1 MERILGVKS
10 EKEWLEM
17 MPFDGILFIKSRS
30 QANGMS
36 ADQRTMSLF
45 LVLSTIS
52 VFVLNFEIHCVCRH
66 RTREFPYFAAKFNA
80 YKL

>member
-17 MPFDGILFIKSRS
+17 MPFDGILFVAS
-30 QANGMS
+30 GMN
-36 ADQRTMSLF
+36 AGQRTMSLF
-45 LVLSTIS
+45 LVLSTIL
-52 VFVLNFEIHCVCRH
+52 VFVLNFEIHCVCHH